1 MAITSEAGPSASWM
15 AWTVSRVVLPMRSR
29 AGRSVAPSSVTRTYT
44 GSRASPVI
52 TIASHPVRFMV
63 AGNRPPKVESKKSPV
78 SGDFDATQARLFPG
92 TVVSVT
98 GPTENTTTLSGSNAI
113 HARGHMIQQKAHG
126 EAVAAEQRPR
136 LRLRSPARRESR
148 PCPHRR
154 RGSARHSHSSGEM
167 ITDPADPSPS
177 AAGRGAGGRASGEC
191 CTEQAPPAPRP
202 RARLRWVRTQ
212 AATLNSRRAT

>member
-1 MAITSEAGPSASWM
+1 MAC
-15 AWTVSRVVLPMRSR
+15 TVSRVVFPMRSR

-52 TIASHPVRFMV
+52 TIASHPVRFIV
-63 AGNRPPKVESKKSPV
+63 AGNRPPNVESKKSPV

-92 TVVSVT
+92 TEVSVT
-98 GPTENTTTLSGSNAI
+98 GPTANTTAFAAI
-113 HARGHMIQQKAHG
+113 ERIDPRRHMIKQKADG

-136 LRLRSPARRESR
+136 LRSVTGSTRVAPRTHVDEEDSPAIAI
-148 PCPHRR
+148 HR
-154 RGSARHSHSSGEM
+154 AEM

-191 CTEQAPPAPRP
+191 CTEQARPPPGPAPGC
-202 RARLRWVRTQ
+202 AG
-212 AATLNSRRAT
+212 